1 MPPTKPKTVHEAL
14 LSAQQAL
21 EGIDKN
27 GRNEFHNYDYVT
39 AESMI
44 SECRAVL
51 HQAGLILTAGD
62 VELIPC
68 AEDTMIVRATHT
80 IALGGAE
87 SVSIVRDWPAVLSKG
102 RPMDKAVAGALTAGL
117 SYTLR
122 DLLLIPRGDEDGV
135 GLNDTKRSAQEAKS
149 PPRRTKST
157 PAKKSSAAPAN
168 GVVDATFSRG
178 DRVRTSKGNV
188 GSIFWIGG
196 EKGDRVGVSWGES
209 DDEKEWSYV
218 RFLTAVD
225 EPAEEPPTQ
234 EAPPYDDS
242 EIPF

>member
-135 GLNDTKRSAQEAKS
+135 GLNDTKRSAQDAKS
-149 PPRRTKST
+149 PTRRPRASAPTR
-157 PAKKSSAAPAN
+157 SSAAPVN
-168 GVVDATFSRG
+168 GVVDSTFAKG
-178 DRVRTSKGNV
+178 DRVETANGNV

-196 EKGDRVGVSWGES
+196 EKGDRVGVSWGEG
-209 DDEKEWSYV
+209 DDEKEWTYV
-218 RFLTAVD
+218 RFLKSVGTP
-225 EPAEEPPTQ
+225 EPEPSMDQ
-234 EAPPYDDS
+234 SPPYDDR